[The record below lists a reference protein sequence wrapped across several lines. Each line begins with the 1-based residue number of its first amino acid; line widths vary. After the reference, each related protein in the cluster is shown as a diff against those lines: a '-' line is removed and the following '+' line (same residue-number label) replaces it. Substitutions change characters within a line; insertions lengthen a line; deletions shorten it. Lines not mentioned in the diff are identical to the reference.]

1 MASTRTPQPLSRD
14 LIVEQA
20 FALIDEAGLEA
31 FSLRALGRRLQASPM
46 ALYTYFPS
54 KDALV
59 DAVFARMRD
68 EYDNAPV
75 PGERW
80 DDTLRRTTASIRAVD
95 LAHPNVYKALSGW
108 MPEARQNTRR
118 VYQIFRDQGMP
129 VETFKIM
136 WSTLEAFLVGFIHQE
151 VAQNEAIAADRG
163 GAPAGGDDAGQP
175 DADAVDPA
183 RPWLAIA
190 RSAYGD
196 ESFSFGIELVI
207 EGIRQMA
214 GPEEQTWR
222 TPLDPREWTWE

>member
-80 DDTLRRTTASIRAVD
+80 DDTVSYTHLW
-95 LAHPNVYKALSGW
+95 G
-108 MPEARQNTRR
+108 
-118 VYQIFRDQGMP
+118 
-129 VETFKIM
+129 
-136 WSTLEAFLVGFIHQE
+136 
-151 VAQNEAIAADRG
+151 
-163 GAPAGGDDAGQP
+163 GQP
-175 DADAVDPA
+175 
-183 RPWLAIA
+183 
-190 RSAYGD
+190 RSGSA
-196 ESFSFGIELVI
+196 
-207 EGIRQMA
+207 
-214 GPEEQTWR
+214 
-222 TPLDPREWTWE
+222 